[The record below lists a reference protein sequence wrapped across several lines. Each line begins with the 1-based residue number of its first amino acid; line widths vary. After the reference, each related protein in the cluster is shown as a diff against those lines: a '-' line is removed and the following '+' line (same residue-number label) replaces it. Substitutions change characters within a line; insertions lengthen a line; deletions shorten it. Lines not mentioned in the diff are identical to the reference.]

1 MNRITFPTVL
11 LSIFF
16 AIIFCVSCKKQ
27 QQDED
32 NRCNT
37 KIADYL
43 YAIEYDD
50 YNFNACKEYFDSQFV
65 PSGACS
71 EVRRGNFIGRNLD
84 WYINRNASAIIK
96 INRTS
101 EHYASIGMVGCF
113 PQFSDDIAQTGEY
126 HDVYQYLP
134 FKTED
139 GINECGLYV
148 GVNVMPTGETSFD
161 TTSWVPHS
169 YGIGAA
175 HTNLASDMHYVV
187 NYLPRVLLDRAS
199 SVAEAI
205 EIIASIDWTEPVNYP
220 HPGETQSFHWLIC
233 DANRSVILE
242 FIDNQPHYT
251 EASSINEPNFGT
263 IMTNFTN
270 CLWKEGIMQINGLG
284 YERFEMLYD
293 NYNNYAAYPDN
304 LEGMQN
310 LMKQVWYTKAYTTPL
325 SSPNFWYTE
334 FSSDDIPARLLYHN
348 SEIAQ
353 YPEIQAVM
361 QLLNEGFMEG
371 YKFYTDECVYWFST
385 HTSVYDIANRKMR
398 VLVHEG
404 RDGMRS
410 FYEASL
416 ESHFAK
422 PLE

>member
-1 MNRITFPTVL
+1 MNRNTIFTFL
-11 LSIFF
+11 LLAFV
-16 AIIFCVSCKKQ
+16 ALAFCVSCEKPEK
-27 QQDED
+27 ET
-32 NRCNT
+32 RCNT
-37 KIADYL
+37 EIADYL
-43 YAIEYDD
+43 YAVEYDD
-50 YNFNACKEYFDSQFV
+50 YDFDACKEYFDHQYI

-96 INRTS
+96 VNHTD
-101 EHYASIGMVGCF
+101 EHYASIGVVGCF
-113 PQFSDDIAQTGEY
+113 PQFSDEVAKSGEY
-126 HDVYQYLP
+126 NDVYKYLP

-161 TTSWVPHS
+161 TTSWRPHT
-169 YGIGAA
+169 YGLGAA
-175 HTNLASDMHYVV
+175 HTNPSSSMHYAV

-199 SVAEAI
+199 SVAEAM
-205 EIIASIDWTEPVNYP
+205 EIVASIDWTEPINYP

-233 DANRSVILE
+233 DENRSVVLE

-251 EASSINEPNFGT
+251 EASSVSEPSFGT

-270 CLWKEGIMQINGLG
+270 CLWKEGIMQINGIG
-284 YERFEMLYD
+284 YERFDVLRD
-293 NYNNYAAYPDN
+293 NYNNYAEYPDN
-304 LEGMQN
+304 FTGMQN
-310 LMKQVWYTKAYTTPL
+310 LMKQVWFTKAYTTPL
-325 SSPNFWYTE
+325 SSPDFWYSE
-334 FSSDDIPARLLYHN
+334 SASDELPARLLYHN
-348 SEIAQ
+348 YEISQ
-353 YPEIQAVM
+353 IPEAIAAIQT
-361 QLLNEGFMEG
+361 LNEGFNAS
-371 YKFYTDECVYWFST
+371 YKFYTDECPYWFST
-385 HTSVYDIANRKMR
+385 HTSVYDIAARKMR

-416 ESHFAK
+416 DSHFAK